1 MRTLGKS
8 PASEPKVIMILLFA
22 TAASSKADPTA
33 SVNSSGPSLV
43 AQTFPTLIPD
53 QEAQACSNFDKGCTS
68 VEAVVGSKAT
78 LPCCIV
84 PLENLIMVSWT
95 ITCNGTANWTMAYR
109 NDTAYITTPP
119 DVRLAWGPRPD
130 LNPALQIEPVTIT
143 DDNFYRCD
151 IATSQGN
158 FNCGLCLSVLVPP
171 TVSLVV
177 GKDNQVVCEA
187 SAGKPAAQISWVP
200 PGEHSTSSRTHGNGT
215 VTVVSTY
222 WGNSS
227 YMSDLVCSVS
237 HVTGNRSLSMYGTSG
252 LGPSQLLPVLLSLS
266 GLLAVLIIGGAL
278 GRQKLRGCCRTP
290 PTVIHEAS
298 FGAKKGLTGASSQ
311 NQEEKE
317 EEEEVEHIYLNTSVE
332 SSAHRRA
339 WTQASSRDQE
349 EEVEHNYF
357 NTGAESSARG
367 NAWTEVF
374 CQGEEHI
381 YLNFK

>member
-22 TAASSKADPTA
+22 TAASS
-33 SVNSSGPSLV
+33 
-43 AQTFPTLIPD
+43 
-53 QEAQACSNFDKGCTS
+53 KGCTS

-298 FGAKKGLTGASSQ
+298 FGAKKPLTPGFQGLTGASSQ